1 MVVDTLRT
9 KELSEGE
16 FKELGV
22 SKIYSRDGK
31 RKSCPHMIISGHR
44 VCGFS

>member
-1 MVVDTLRT
+1 MIVDTLRT

-16 FKELGV
+16 FEELGV
-22 SKIYSRDGK
+22 RKTYSRDRK
-31 RKSCPHMIISGHR
+31 RKSCPHVIISGHR